1 MILSNRILFIS
12 DLHLEESRPDIVR
25 TLLQFL
31 DANSE
36 NCDALYILGDL
47 FETWIGD
54 DDESRLI
61 DEIAA
66 ALNSFHIAGPSV
78 YLMHG
83 NRDFLIGNIF
93 ANRCGAELIEG
104 PCTLYTEAG
113 PVVLLHGDTLCTDD
127 QEYMQFR
134 KQVRQ
139 EGWQQEFL
147 AKPLD
152 ERKAVAE
159 RAREV
164 SRQSAEVK
172 DDYIM
177 DVNPQAVENLLVEFQ
192 HNILLHGHTH
202 RPAIHEL
209 TLTKPINKL
218 IQAKRIV
225 LGDWGKKAWYAQ
237 AKDNLITLHS
247 FDLTK

>member
-12 DLHLEESRPDIVR
+12 DLHLEESRPDIAR

-31 DANSE
+31 DVNSGH
-36 NCDALYILGDL
+36 CDALYILGDL

-54 DDESRLI
+54 DEESILI
-61 DEIAA
+61 DEIAS
-66 ALNSFHIAGPSV
+66 ALNRFHIAGPSI

-83 NRDFLIGNIF
+83 NRDFLMGNIF

-104 PCTLYTEAG
+104 PRTLYTEAG
-113 PVVLLHGDTLCTDD
+113 PIVLLHGDTLCTDD
-127 QEYMQFR
+127 HEYMQFR

-139 EGWQQEFL
+139 EDWQRKFL
-147 AKPLD
+147 AKPLG
-152 ERKAVAE
+152 ERRVFAE
-159 RAREV
+159 RAREM
-164 SRQSAEVK
+164 SRQSTAVK

-202 RPAIHEL
+202 RPDIHEL
-209 TLTKPINKL
+209 TLAKPINKL
-218 IQAKRIV
+218 NQGKRVV
-225 LGDWGKKAWYAQ
+225 LGDWGKKAWYAEI
-237 AKDNLITLHS
+237 KDKLITLHS
-247 FDLTK
+247 FDLTN